1 MNEGRCSP
9 GPGLGASLSEKGC
22 APQQAHL
29 FMQFILENSLT
40 PFIGRNAI
48 VLAVSDSETKHPTAI
63 LRLNP
68 TKET

>member
-48 VLAVSDSETKHPTAI
+48 ANYRKHDLYSKT
-63 LRLNP
+63 
-68 TKET
+68 

>member
-1 MNEGRCSP
+1 MNEGRCFP

-48 VLAVSDSETKHPTAI
+48 ANYRKHDLYSKI
-63 LRLNP
+63 
-68 TKET
+68 

>member
-9 GPGLGASLSEKGC
+9 GPGLGAALSEKGC

-40 PFIGRNAI
+40 PFIGRIAI
-48 VLAVSDSETKHPTAI
+48 AIYLKHDLYSKI
-63 LRLNP
+63 
-68 TKET
+68 